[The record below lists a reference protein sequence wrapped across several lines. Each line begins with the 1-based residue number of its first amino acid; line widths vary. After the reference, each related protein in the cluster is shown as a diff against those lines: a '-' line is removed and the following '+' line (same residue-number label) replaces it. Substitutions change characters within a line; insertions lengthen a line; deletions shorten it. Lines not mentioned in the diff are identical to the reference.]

1 MFSGESA
8 SVNVQIVNNWKDDLS
23 TIIQGYKETDI
34 YNCDESGLA
43 YKSTTNKSIVLK
55 GDNCHG
61 GKKHK
66 DRFTILLTVSWA
78 GEKMKPILIGKS
90 KTPRGLKNV
99 DMKKLPVKYCSQ
111 SNAWMAG
118 PLFEEYLIWFDK
130 EVGKT
135 EPNRK
140 VLLFID
146 NASVH
151 KSALAEVSNKLK
163 HTMVILFPKNTTSHT
178 QPLDAGIIQAVK
190 LGYRSSLNNHVMRK
204 LDDDI

>member
-8 SVNVQIVNNWKDDLS
+8 SVNVQVVNNWKDNIS

-34 YNCDESGLA
+34 YNCGESGLA
-43 YKSTTNKSIVLK
+43 YKSSTNKSIVLK

-61 GKKHK
+61 GKKNK

-78 GEKMKPILIGKS
+78 GEKMKPMLIGKS
-90 KTPRGLKNV
+90 KTPKGLKNV

-111 SNAWMAG
+111 SNVWMAG
-118 PLFEEYLIWFDK
+118 PLFEEYLVWFDK
-130 EVGKT
+130 EVVKT

-140 VLLFID
+140 VILFMD
-146 NASVH
+146 DASVH

-163 HTMVILFPKNTTSHT
+163 HTMVILFLRIRLVIHSHSM
-178 QPLDAGIIQAVK
+178 QGLFKQ
-190 LGYRSSLNNHVMRK
+190 
-204 LDDDI
+204 